1 MSAGF
6 LLGCFQFPLWSRD
19 VLDMKEM
26 PYLSISIQLAFPLS
40 PFALVL
46 LEFLLHCCWK
56 KTSKETTTIIVLF
69 TYKKRQ
75 MMSVRINSKGS
86 LLRSSEICDHFNSR
100 IVFVFK
106 LKTKDPAQKK
116 KEIQYKTVLEQFIWT
131 ALVVQLNYFVWWQ
144 ILRKL
149 EVNTI

>member
-1 MSAGF
+1 M
-6 LLGCFQFPLWSRD
+6 GCFQFPLWSRD

-75 MMSVRINSKGS
+75 MMSARINSKGS
-86 LLRSSEICDHFNSR
+86 LLRSSEICDNFNSK
-100 IVFVFK
+100 IVVVIK

-116 KEIQYKTVLEQFIWT
+116 
-131 ALVVQLNYFVWWQ
+131 
-144 ILRKL
+144 R
-149 EVNTI
+149 NTIQGSLRAIYLNCSCCAVELLCLMTDT